1 MCDSDLNILNL
12 VAKFPGST
20 HDSYIWNTSA
30 LCAKL
35 EDDLQTDGYLLGDSG
50 YPLKSYLLTPYLNPV
65 TDAEKLYNKRHR
77 KARCCIERTFGVM
90 KSRFHCI
97 SKFGGSL
104 MYSPSRCC
112 DIITTVAV
120 LHNLC
125 NKLRVPYDEQEV
137 QQHIQ
142 DVEVVA
148 AHEQAQ
154 DGIQL
159 RIQVALRLQNRQL
172 AN

>member
-1 MCDSDLNILNL
+1 
-12 VAKFPGST
+12 
-20 HDSYIWNTSA
+20 
-30 LCAKL
+30 
-35 EDDLQTDGYLLGDSG
+35 
-50 YPLKSYLLTPYLNPV
+50 
-65 TDAEKLYNKRHR
+65 
-77 KARCCIERTFGVM
+77 
-90 KSRFHCI
+90 
-97 SKFGGSL
+97 

-112 DIITTVAV
+112 DVITTVAV

-154 DGIQL
+154 VGIQL